1 MNKLKKVGQDLTGLF
16 LFTLIIG
23 LFLGGEWIK
32 GWVPDALLGS
42 SLVNVITIFLS
53 ILLEAIPFILIGV
66 FASALIQVFVSESLL
81 QRLVPKRYP
90 YLALFPAVLVGALLP
105 VCECAIVPVA
115 RRLIKKGMP
124 THLAIVIMVTAPIL
138 NPIVLISTYYAFQHN
153 LTVVIGRMLIAFVVA
168 LIIGALLYKLFGRQ
182 NPLKQSSRDH
192 EHHHHDHD
200 HDHSSNKLME
210 TLVHASDE
218 FFDMGKFL
226 IIGALLA
233 AVFQTYIDREA
244 IVALGSNDWAGPG
257 VMMGFAYVM
266 SLCSE
271 ADAFV
276 ASSFG
281 NLFSTTSLLAFLVYG
296 PMIDFK
302 NTLLMLAYFKK
313 RFVLLFIVVVTV
325 TVYLSI
331 LVTQFWL

>member
-1 MNKLKKVGQDLTGLF
+1 MNGLKKVGQDLTGLF
-16 LFTLIIG
+16 LFALIIG
-23 LFLGGEWIK
+23 LFLAGEFIK
-32 GWVPDALLGS
+32 GFVPDDFFGS
-42 SLVNVITIFLS
+42 SIVNVITIFLS

-81 QRLVPKRYP
+81 QRLVPKKYP
-90 YLALFPAVLVGALLP
+90 YLALLPAIFVGALLP

-138 NPIVLISTYYAFQHN
+138 NPIVLISTYYAFQNN
-153 LTVVIGRMLIAFVVA
+153 LTVVIGRMGIAFIAA
-168 LIIGALLYKLFGRQ
+168 LIIGALLYKLFGNQ
-182 NPLKQSSRDH
+182 NPLKEKSHD
-192 EHHHHDHD
+192 EHHHHDHE
-200 HDHSSNKLME
+200 HEHTSSKLMQ

-226 IIGALLA
+226 IIGALVA
-233 AVFQTYIDREA
+233 AVFQTYLNREA
-244 IVALGSNDWAGPG
+244 IVALGSSDWAGPG
-257 VMMGFAYVM
+257 IMMGFAYVM

-281 NLFSTTSLLAFLVYG
+281 NLFSATSLLAFLVYG

-302 NTLLMLAYFKK
+302 NTLLMLAYFNK
-313 RFVLLFIVVVTV
+313 RFVLLFIGVVTV
-325 TVYLSI
+325 TVYLCIVVS
-331 LVTQFWL
+331 QFWL

>member
-1 MNKLKKVGQDLTGLF
+1 MNELKKVGQDLTGLF
-16 LFTLIIG
+16 LFILIIG
-23 LFLGGEWIK
+23 LFLAGEFIK
-32 GWVPDALLGS
+32 AWVPDDVFGS
-42 SLVNVITIFLS
+42 SLVNVTTIFLS

-81 QRLVPKRYP
+81 QRLVPKRFP
-90 YLALFPAVLVGALLP
+90 YLALLPAAFVGALLP

-138 NPIVLISTYYAFQHN
+138 NPIVLLSTYYAFQN
-153 LTVVIGRMLIAFVVA
+153 DLSVVIGRMVIAFIAA

-182 NPLKQSSRDH
+182 NPLKQRSHDH
-192 EHHHHDHD
+192 EHHHA
-200 HDHSSNKLME
+200 HDHSSNKLMQ

-257 VMMGFAYVM
+257 VMMGFAYIM

-313 RFVLLFIVVVTV
+313 RFVLLFMAVVTV
-325 TVYLSI
+325 TVYLCI
-331 LVTQFWL
+331 MVTQFWL

>member
-1 MNKLKKVGQDLTGLF
+1 LKELKKVGQDLTGLF
-16 LFTLIIG
+16 LFVLIIG
-23 LFLGGEWIK
+23 LFLAGEFIK
-32 GWVPDALLGS
+32 GFVPDDFFSS

-90 YLALFPAVLVGALLP
+90 YLALLPAVFVGALLP

-138 NPIVLISTYYAFQHN
+138 NPIVLISTYYAFQNN
-153 LTVVIGRMLIAFVVA
+153 LTVVIGRMGLAFIAA
-168 LIIGALLYKLFGRQ
+168 LIIGALLYKLFGKQ
-182 NPLKQSSRDH
+182 NPLKQKSHDH
-192 EHHHHDHD
+192 EHH
-200 HDHSSNKLME
+200 HDHSSNKLMQ

-226 IIGALLA
+226 IIGALIA
-233 AVFQTYIDREA
+233 AVFQTFIDREA
-244 IVALGSNDWAGPG
+244 IAALGSSDWAGPG

-313 RFVLLFIVVVTV
+313 RFVLLFIGVVTV
-325 TVYLSI
+325 TVYLCIVIS
-331 LVTQFWL
+331 QFWL

>member
-1 MNKLKKVGQDLTGLF
+1 MFEIKKAGQDLTGLF
-16 LFTLIIG
+16 LFGLIIG
-23 LFLGGEWIK
+23 LFLAGEFVK
-32 GWVPDALLGS
+32 GWIPDDLFNS

-81 QRLVPKRYP
+81 QRLVPKRFP
-90 YLALFPAVLVGALLP
+90 YMAILPAIFVGALLP

-115 RRLIKKGMP
+115 RRLMKKGMP

-138 NPIVLISTYYAFQHN
+138 NPIVLLSTYYAFQNN
-153 LTVVIGRMLIAFVVA
+153 LSVVMGRMGIAFIAA
-168 LIIGALLYKLFGRQ
+168 LMIGVLLYKLFGNR
-182 NPLKQSSRDH
+182 NPLKEKSHSH
-192 EHHHHDHD
+192 GHHHDHD
-200 HDHSSNKLME
+200 HSANKLMQ

-233 AVFQTYIDREA
+233 AVFQTYLDRET
-244 IVALGSNDWAGPG
+244 IVSLGSSEWAGPG
-257 VMMGFAYVM
+257 IMMGFAYVM

-281 NLFSTTSLLAFLVYG
+281 NMFSSASLLAFLVYG

-313 RFVLLFIVVVTV
+313 RFVILFIGIVTV
-325 TVYLSI
+325 TVYLSVM
-331 LVTQFWL
+331 LTQFLL

>member
-1 MNKLKKVGQDLTGLF
+1 LKELKKVGQDLTGVILF
-16 LFTLIIG
+16 ILIIG
-23 LFLGGEWIK
+23 LFLAGEFIK
-32 GWVPDALLGS
+32 DWVPDEVFGGS
-42 SLVNVITIFLS
+42 LMNVITIFLS

-81 QRLVPKRYP
+81 QRLVPKRFP
-90 YLALFPAVLVGALLP
+90 YLALLPAVFVGALLP

-138 NPIVLISTYYAFQHN
+138 NPIVLLSTYYAFQNN
-153 LTVVIGRMLIAFVVA
+153 LTVVIGRMVIAFIAA
-168 LIIGALLYKLFGRQ
+168 LVIGALLYKLFGRQ
-182 NPLKQSSRDH
+182 DPLKQRSHDQ
-192 EHHHHDHD
+192 EHHHEHD
-200 HDHSSNKLME
+200 HDHSSNKLMQ

-226 IIGALLA
+226 IIGAFLA
-233 AVFQTYIDREA
+233 SVFQTYIDRES

-257 VMMGFAYVM
+257 VMMGFAYIM

-281 NLFSTTSLLAFLVYG
+281 NLFSTTALLAFLVYG

-313 RFVLLFIVVVTV
+313 RFVLLFMAVVTV
-325 TVYLSI
+325 TVYLCI
-331 LVTQFWL
+331 MVTQFWI

>member
-1 MNKLKKVGQDLTGLF
+1 MKGLKKIGQDLTGLF
-16 LFTLIIG
+16 LFILIIG
-23 LFLGGEWIK
+23 MFLAGEFIK
-32 GWVPDALLGS
+32 GWVPEDVFEG

-81 QRLVPKRYP
+81 QRLVPKRLP
-90 YLALFPAVLVGALLP
+90 YLALLPAVLVGALLP

-138 NPIVLISTYYAFQHN
+138 NPIVLLSTYYAFQNN
-153 LTVVIGRMLIAFVVA
+153 LTVVTGRMAFAFIAA

-182 NPLKQSSRDH
+182 DPLKQRSHDH
-192 EHHHHDHD
+192 EHHHGHDHE
-200 HDHSSNKLME
+200 HSSNKLMQ

-233 AVFQTYIDREA
+233 ALFQTYIDRET
-244 IVALGSNDWAGPG
+244 IVTLGSNNWAGPG
-257 VMMGFAYVM
+257 VMMGFAYIM

-313 RFVLLFIVVVTV
+313 SFVLLFMAVVTV
-325 TVYLSI
+325 TVYVITVGSQI
-331 LVTQFWL
+331 WL

>member
-1 MNKLKKVGQDLTGLF
+1 MKELKKAGQDLTGLF
-16 LFTLIIG
+16 LFVLIIG
-23 LFLGGEWIK
+23 LFLAGEWIK
-32 GWVPDALLGS
+32 GWLPDAFFGG

-66 FASALIQVFVSESLL
+66 FASALIQIFVSESLL
-81 QRLVPKRYP
+81 QRLVPKRFP
-90 YLALFPAVLVGALLP
+90 YLSLLPAVFVGALLP

-138 NPIVLISTYYAFQHN
+138 NPIVLLSTYYAFQNN
-153 LTVVIGRMLIAFVVA
+153 LTVVIGRMVIAFIAA

-182 NPLKQSSRDH
+182 NPLKQRSHDH
-192 EHHHHDHD
+192 EHN
-200 HDHSSNKLME
+200 HDHSSNKLMQ

-226 IIGALLA
+226 IIGASLA
-233 AVFQTYIDREA
+233 AVFQTYIDREV

-257 VMMGFAYVM
+257 VMMGFAFIM

-281 NLFSTTSLLAFLVYG
+281 NLFSTSSLLAFLVYG

-313 RFVLLFIVVVTV
+313 RFVLLFIAVVTV
-325 TVYLSI
+325 TVYLCI
-331 LVTQFWL
+331 MVTQFWL

>member
-1 MNKLKKVGQDLTGLF
+1 MKELKKVGQDLTGFF
-16 LFTLIIG
+16 LFVLIIG
-23 LFLGGEWIK
+23 LFLTGEFIK
-32 GWVPDALLGS
+32 GFEPDEFFSG

-66 FASALIQVFVSESLL
+66 FASALIQVFVSERLL

-90 YLALFPAVLVGALLP
+90 YLALLPAVFVGALLP

-138 NPIVLISTYYAFQHN
+138 NPIVLISTYYAFQNN
-153 LTVVIGRMLIAFVVA
+153 LTVVIGRMGLAFIAA
-168 LIIGALLYKLFGRQ
+168 LIIGALLYKLFGKQ
-182 NPLKQSSRDH
+182 NPLKQKSHDH
-192 EHHHHDHD
+192 EHHHDHE
-200 HDHSSNKLME
+200 HDHSSNKLMQ

-257 VMMGFAYVM
+257 VMMGFAYIM

-313 RFVLLFIVVVTV
+313 RFVLLFIGVVTV
-325 TVYLSI
+325 TVYACVVIS
-331 LVTQFWL
+331 QFG

>member
-1 MNKLKKVGQDLTGLF
+1 MKELKKAGQDLTGLF
-16 LFTLIIG
+16 LFVLIIG
-23 LFLGGEWIK
+23 LFLGGEWVK
-32 GWVPDALLGS
+32 GWLPDAFFGG

-66 FASALIQVFVSESLL
+66 FASALIQIFVSESLL
-81 QRLVPKRYP
+81 QRLVPKRFP
-90 YLALFPAVLVGALLP
+90 YLSLLPAVFVGALLP

-138 NPIVLISTYYAFQHN
+138 NPIVLLSTYYAFQN
-153 LTVVIGRMLIAFVVA
+153 DLTVVIGRMVIAFVAA

-182 NPLKQSSRDH
+182 NPLKKRSHDH
-192 EHHHHDHD
+192 EHD
-200 HDHSSNKLME
+200 HDHSSNKLMQ

-257 VMMGFAYVM
+257 VMMGFAFIM

-281 NLFSTTSLLAFLVYG
+281 NLFSTSSLLAFLVYG

-313 RFVLLFIVVVTV
+313 RFVLLLIAVVTV
-325 TVYLSI
+325 TVYLCI
-331 LVTQFWL
+331 MVTQFWL

>member
-1 MNKLKKVGQDLTGLF
+1 MKELKKAGQDLTGLF
-16 LFTLIIG
+16 LFVLIIG
-23 LFLGGEWIK
+23 LFLAGEWVK
-32 GWVPDALLGS
+32 GWLPDAFFGG

-66 FASALIQVFVSESLL
+66 FASALIQIFVSESLL
-81 QRLVPKRYP
+81 QRLVPKRFP
-90 YLALFPAVLVGALLP
+90 YLSLLPAVFVGALLP

-138 NPIVLISTYYAFQHN
+138 NPIVLLSTYYAFQN
-153 LTVVIGRMLIAFVVA
+153 DLTVVIGRMVIAFISA

-182 NPLKQSSRDH
+182 NPLKKRSHDH
-192 EHHHHDHD
+192 EHHH
-200 HDHSSNKLME
+200 DHSLNKLLQ

-244 IVALGSNDWAGPG
+244 VVALGSNDWAGPG
-257 VMMGFAYVM
+257 VMMGFAYIM

-313 RFVLLFIVVVTV
+313 RFVLLFMAVVTV
-325 TVYLSI
+325 TVYLCI
-331 LVTQFWL
+331 MVTQFWL

>member
-1 MNKLKKVGQDLTGLF
+1 LNELKRVGQDVTGLF
-16 LFTLIIG
+16 LFILIIG
-23 LFLGGEWIK
+23 LFLAGEFIK
-32 GWVPDALLGS
+32 GWVPDDVFGG

-90 YLALFPAVLVGALLP
+90 YLALLPAVFVGALLP

-138 NPIVLISTYYAFQHN
+138 NPIVLISTYYAFQNN
-153 LTVVIGRMLIAFVVA
+153 LTVVIGRMLIAFIAA

-182 NPLKQSSRDH
+182 NPLKQNAHDH
-192 EHHHHDHD
+192 EHNHHHHD
-200 HDHSSNKLME
+200 HDHSSNKLMQ

-233 AVFQTYIDREA
+233 AVFQTYIDRGA
-244 IVALGSNDWAGPG
+244 IVALGSNDLAGPG

-313 RFVLLFIVVVTV
+313 RFVLLFIGVVTV
-325 TVYLSI
+325 TVYLCIVVS
-331 LVTQFWL
+331 QFWL